1 MKMNIE
7 ANNKYAEQ
15 NLLKS
20 NIIKNINKILNT
32 SKWSIRKLSDFS
44 GLPYESVKKLLS
56 GKIKNPT
63 IYTLYKISQ
72 ALGCGMDYLIG
83 YDIGCSIPA
92 GELPPRAFTLLQEIV
107 RFEHSIQQNN
117 QTNGVME
124 IPVFVPTG
132 LVKDGMIYDSVYTET
147 INAYA
152 YSDICNNIIMCGIKI
167 LGNNLTP
174 TYLDG
179 DTLLIARDRFPVPGE
194 VGIFLKGKAVYI
206 RRYEMGQPMRLVAIT
221 NCGDTLL
228 INNIDDIHF
237 FGRVITVIRT

>member
-1 MKMNIE
+1 MNLYE
-7 ANNKYAEQ
+7 ETSFRQNK
-15 NLLKS
+15 
-20 NIIKNINKILNT
+20 KIQLF
-32 SKWSIRKLSDFS
+32 IL
-44 GLPYESVKKLLS
+44 
-56 GKIKNPT
+56 
-63 IYTLYKISQ
+63 YTKISQ

-167 LGNNLTP
+167 LATILP
-174 TYLDG
+174 LHILMVILYL
-179 DTLLIARDRFPVPGE
+179 LLETV
-194 VGIFLKGKAVYI
+194 FLSPEKLVYS
-206 RRYEMGQPMRLVAIT
+206 
-221 NCGDTLL
+221 
-228 INNIDDIHF
+228 
-237 FGRVITVIRT
+237 

>member
-1 MKMNIE
+1 
-7 ANNKYAEQ
+7 
-15 NLLKS
+15 
-20 NIIKNINKILNT
+20 
-32 SKWSIRKLSDFS
+32 
-44 GLPYESVKKLLS
+44 
-56 GKIKNPT
+56 
-63 IYTLYKISQ
+63 
-72 ALGCGMDYLIG
+72 
-83 YDIGCSIPA
+83 
-92 GELPPRAFTLLQEIV
+92 
-107 RFEHSIQQNN
+107 
-117 QTNGVME
+117 ME

-194 VGIFLKGKAVYI
+194 VGRFLKGKAVYI
-206 RRYEMGQPMRLVAIT
+206 RRYEMGQPMRLVPIT